1 MIKKLKYFKI
11 LNEAMKIYK
20 TLFVIF
26 LMSITFCKS
35 FSQHKLYH
43 EGTTKIW
50 CIYNTIN
57 GRITGDYVSYHLN
70 GKAFSKGTLIN
81 GYKTGLWSIW
91 DSLGRKRVERFYKNP
106 FEFDRVIP
114 PIPQKGPIPLLAK
127 NNYKLKYTSDGVIEY
142 AYINEEDAIWRH
154 KNWRIINSTNN
165 DDLFRN
171 KKLFSIF
178 HKLAVESRIE
188 LFDTVDD
195 RFTKVIKKEKLKGYF
210 NVNSLEVIGYLI
222 KEESIF
228 DLNRQVSEYRIIG
241 ICPLVRINNESFSR
255 SWFWVYYPEIRKYLG
270 KEFIASKDNRIKT
283 LDDLFIFRDFESN
296 ITKTTINNPY
306 DLPFTKYPTIFTNR
320 KIKSY
325 SEETEIN
332 IIEADN
338 SLLLSLTK

>member
-1 MIKKLKYFKI
+1 MKHFKI
-11 LNEAMKIYK
+11 LNKAIKNYK

-26 LMSITFCKS
+26 LLTITFCKS

-43 EGTTKIW
+43 EGTPKIW

-57 GRITGDYVSYHLN
+57 GRITGDYISYHPN

-81 GYKTGLWSIW
+81 GYKTGLWCIW
-91 DSLGRKRVERFYKNP
+91 DSLGRKRVERVYKNP

-114 PIPQKGPIPLLAK
+114 PIPQKGPIPLLAE
-127 NNYKLKYTSDGVIEY
+127 NNYKLKYNSDGVIEY
-142 AYINEEDAIWRH
+142 ASINDEDAIWRH
-154 KNWRIINSTNN
+154 KNWRIINSMNN
-165 DDLFRN
+165 DDLFIN

-178 HKLAVESRIE
+178 QKLAVKGRIE

-195 RFTKVIKKEKLKGYF
+195 RFTKVIKKEKLKDYF
-210 NVNSLEVIGYLI
+210 NVINLEVIGYLI

-241 ICPLVRINNESFSR
+241 ICPLVRINNESS
-255 SWFWVYYPEIRKYLG
+255 SKNWFWVYYPEIRKHLG
-270 KEFIASKDNRIKT
+270 KELIASKDNRIIT
-283 LDDLFIFRDFESN
+283 LDDLFIFRDFESS
-296 ITKTTINNPY
+296 IIKTTINNPY
-306 DLPFTKYPTIFTNR
+306 DLPFTKYPTLFTNE

-325 SEETEIN
+325 SEKTEID